1 MTNLIK
7 ANSGNLRPPLIK
19 TITLP
24 TQNRKDSYNHD
35 NNSVTFMQLNGGWF
49 VLFILHEMTGT
60 WFCFVVRIRRKEGDT
75 AGQTAHKQ
83 ARCSIHHDQTK
94 VPKAK
99 HKQQKLENESKES
112 N

>member
-1 MTNLIK
+1 MVLLCGK
-7 ANSGNLRPPLIK
+7 SYEEG
-19 TITLP
+19 
-24 TQNRKDSYNHD
+24 RK
-35 NNSVTFMQLNGGWF
+35 
-49 VLFILHEMTGT
+49 
-60 WFCFVVRIRRKEGDT
+60 DT

-99 HKQQKLENESKES
+99 HKQQELENESKES